1 MGAGLPLLTEFR
13 ALDPRIWILTAAR
26 VVVTF
31 GFSMVMPFLAFHLS
45 QKRAVAAVAVGL
57 IWTASSATGAA
68 AQWAAGA
75 IADRWGRRPVILTA
89 MVLRAA
95 NLALLGA
102 AIARTASI
110 PVIGLLCV
118 ANAVLR
124 AFFDPVA
131 SAMIA
136 DISTGEQRVAAFSLQ
151 RIGVNI
157 GWAAG
162 PAVAAIALEAG
173 ASYAGLFYVSAPVTL
188 VATFAIARIRETRAP
203 SVGGSPSGRTRF
215 LDLFHVPA
223 DPPFRRFLA
232 ATFAFFLLQVQL
244 YQTLSIFAARALRLS
259 QAEVG
264 RIYFE
269 NGLIVVALQVPAFYY
284 IRRIGTRG
292 ALIVGSLA
300 YAAAYASCGLARGY
314 PSLLLCVAGVTLA
327 EMVSAP
333 AQQTT
338 ATSMAPP
345 GRVGAYAGLFGLAQA
360 AGQALGPLAGG
371 FLFDRF
377 GDRRIWAFLPVFGI
391 VAAWGYS
398 RVSPPQ
404 SRNQRGQGG
413 TQRRPTD
420 PLQETQRPRR
430 RAVPPT

>member
-1 MGAGLPLLTEFR
+1 LALLDEFR
-13 ALDPRIWILTAAR
+13 TLDPRVWILTAAR

-95 NLALLGA
+95 NLALLGW

-110 PVIGLLCV
+110 PTIGLLCV

-136 DISTGEQRVAAFSLQ
+136 DISSGEQRVAAFSLQ

-162 PAVAAIALEAG
+162 PAVASIALEAG

-188 VATFAIARIRETRAP
+188 IATLAIARIRETRGLPAAP
-203 SVGGSPSGRTRF
+203 ARRTRF
-215 LDLFHVPA
+215 VDLFHVPA
-223 DPPFRRFLA
+223 DPQFLRFLA

-244 YQTLSIFAARALRLS
+244 YQTLSIYAARALHLS
-259 QAEVG
+259 QVEVG
-264 RIYFE
+264 RIYFT

-314 PSLLLCVAGVTLA
+314 PSLLVCVAGITVA
-327 EMVSAP
+327 EMISAP
-333 AQQTT
+333 AQQTA

-360 AGQALGPLAGG
+360 SGQALGPLAGG
-371 FLFDRF
+371 WLFDRF
-377 GDRRIWAFLPVFGI
+377 QDRRIWAFLPVFG
-391 VAAWGYS
+391 VMAAWGYA
-398 RVSPPQ
+398 RATPPPQ
-404 SRNQRGQGG
+404 RLKN
-413 TQRRPTD
+413 PE
-420 PLQETQRPRR
+420 P
-430 RAVPPT
+430 AA